1 MLCNICTVMS
11 NAMRMQAP
19 HAKAAQKPAS
29 KNADSIGA
37 ATAFV
42 AEFGAPVPPPKPS
55 KPSLAALAQV

>member
-1 MLCNICTVMS
+1 
-11 NAMRMQAP
+11 MRMQAA

-55 KPSLAALAQV
+55 KPSLAALAQE